1 LLPGSNDLFNSPQSS
16 AVSTGTGFQGDV
28 PSLNIPWLE
37 DHLVTAKI
45 NVILPPDQGEPPLVQ
60 LPNVSFIV
68 PEVFNEP
75 VATAPQAE
83 DKNEET
89 RSPRPAETPV
99 QKCRRIKKEN
109 KSALMVE
116 ELCLD
121 LELGE
126 KMKKMTE
133 LNAEIRILARLSRA
147 GDDITQTVQG
157 WVNKAADAERSSQ
170 EEREILKKTLNGGE
184 KRKALDDLLKKEVP
198 AKKKRKA
205 ELDKNVETASKISKQ
220 MEQNLMQLLR

>member
-1 LLPGSNDLFNSPQSS
+1 MLPGSNDLFNSPQSS

-147 GDDITQTVQG
+147 GNDITQTVQG
-157 WVNKAADAERSSQ
+157 WVNKAADAER
-170 EEREILKKTLNGGE
+170 
-184 KRKALDDLLKKEVP
+184 
-198 AKKKRKA
+198 
-205 ELDKNVETASKISKQ
+205 
-220 MEQNLMQLLR
+220 